1 MPCEMAYRS
10 SSAIILPYYYR
21 KNYTTVPSSS
31 PSCPLKQYMEVEGKC
46 ALVVDG
52 TSGVG
57 HAFADE
63 LLKMNAAK
71 VIITGLNGMKGAET
85 AREFNKIYGQA
96 RVDFYQTDV
105 GNPLE
110 IKKTHEGED
119 DMIATNF
126 NSKIHGIIL
135 ATKNMKEGSVIVNH
149 TSAIGLNPNSDMIAH
164 SAASTGF
171 LVASMAFSKNQY
183 FKKTKIR
190 MTTLC
195 SELFPSTFVGGTVP
209 PITCDCQEAQ
219 RNIEISIAKSAA
231 YLVKHGSNNTL
242 WLCQQNGI
250 LSMVELQKI
259 VEFTEKYEPRII
271 IDDQHNPGDELG
283 DFCPIPFRPQH
294 GYDQVL
300 RPQLFDVDFRA
311 SCSPPILPRITFE
324 ECVVGVVWRCPAL
337 RAGIG
342 LEQAETV
349 QVVTETAVPS
359 QHLRQV
365 ERYLTSPNLT

>member
-1 MPCEMAYRS
+1 MFANTVFNAVRNGVQKFFCK
-10 SSAIILPYYYR
+10 
-21 KNYTTVPSSS
+21 KNFTTVPSSS
-31 PSCPLKQYMEVEGKC
+31 PSCPLKQHMEVDGKC

-85 AREFNKIYGQA
+85 ACEFNKIYGQG

-105 GNPLE
+105 GNPYE
-110 IKKTHEGED
+110 IKNMFKYIKNNFEALDVFFNNAETHEGGLD

-171 LVASMAFSKNQY
+171 LVASMAFSKNKY
-183 FKKTKIR
+183 FKKTNIR

-219 RNIEISIAKSAA
+219 RNMEISIAKSAA

-242 WLCQQNGI
+242 WLCQQMGI
-250 LSMVELQKI
+250 LSIVELQKI
-259 VEFTEKYEPRII
+259 VEYTEKYEPRII
-271 IDDQHNPGDELG
+271 IDDQ
-283 DFCPIPFRPQH
+283 
-294 GYDQVL
+294 
-300 RPQLFDVDFRA
+300 
-311 SCSPPILPRITFE
+311 
-324 ECVVGVVWRCPAL
+324 
-337 RAGIG
+337 
-342 LEQAETV
+342 
-349 QVVTETAVPS
+349 
-359 QHLRQV
+359 
-365 ERYLTSPNLT
+365 